1 MAKRK
6 RKEPPKSGEYGGS
19 PLTIGELQQVMSAL
33 GAAGAVLLE
42 AANLIEEVVGS
53 SNAAAIEKLQSLE
66 GSWRIAFRA
75 DALADDVLA
84 MLPGVAERLETDE
97 LPSWPAAS

>member
-6 RKEPPKSGEYGGS
+6 RKEPPKSGECGGRL
-19 PLTIGELQQVMSAL
+19 LTIGELQLVMSAL

-42 AANLIEEVVGS
+42 AANLIEDVVGS
-53 SNAAAIEKLQSLE
+53 GNAAAIEKLQLLE
-66 GSWRIAFRA
+66 GSWRLAFRA
-75 DALADDVLA
+75 DALTDDVLA
-84 MLPGVAERLETDE
+84 ILPEVAERLEADE